1 MFRYTF
7 IYMQKNNF
15 FKKTGFLSLGVV
27 LLLLTSCQNIK
38 VKPADISHR
47 DFTLELE
54 KLTQKRVEVAD
65 LKRIKDDYGRFF
77 DVWFSEIMD
86 YSKYRGFSDAEL
98 VQVFGQWLQVNKPVF
113 NVLKA
118 HYDNVPDWQEE
129 LNMQWGHLQMLLTQ
143 TPTPKLVSYFSQ
155 FSNYNT
161 FVDTTEKGEVL
172 LGFSKE
178 MFLNDTFPLYAM
190 LEVPGFYNRYNSPK
204 QIPTILIWNYLKST
218 YEPKHKIR
226 NMLEQAVFD
235 GKVWSLLLEI
245 TNAKNPFEMLG
256 YSETEWAMLERDQGQ
271 MWRLYLEQKALY
283 SNDFNVYRRYF
294 VYGDKTFGP
303 GIPAECPPLIGSFTG
318 YKIVQRYMQEMDVT
332 WQDLFEE
339 HDAQKILRLSG
350 YNPVK

>member
-1 MFRYTF
+1 
-7 IYMQKNNF
+7 MQKNNF
-15 FKKTGFLSLGVV
+15 FKKTHFLALGVI
-27 LLLLTSCQNIK
+27 LLLLTSCQNTK
-38 VKPADISHR
+38 VKPADITHR

-54 KLTQKRVEVAD
+54 KLTLKRVEVSE
-65 LKRIKDDYGRFF
+65 LKRLKDEYGRFF

-86 YSKYRGFSDAEL
+86 YSKYRGFSDGEL
-98 VQVFGQWLQVNKPVF
+98 AQVFGQWLLVNKPVF

-118 HYDNVPDWQEE
+118 HYNQVGDWKNS
-129 LNMQWGHLQMLLTQ
+129 LNIQWGQMQMLLPR
-143 TPTPKLVSYFSQ
+143 TPTPQLVSYFSQ

-161 FVDTTEKGEVL
+161 FVDTTENGEVL

-178 MFLNDTFPLYAM
+178 MFLNDTFPLYTM
-190 LEVPGFYNRYNSPK
+190 LEVPGFYNRYNSPE
-204 QIPTILIWNYLKST
+204 QIPTMLIWNYLKST
-218 YEPKHKIR
+218 YEPKHKIK

-235 GKVWSLLLEI
+235 GKIWSLLLEI
-245 TNAKNPFEMLG
+245 SNADNPFEMLG
-256 YSETEWAMLERDQGQ
+256 YSESEWAMLERDQGQ

-303 GIPAECPPLIGSFTG
+303 GIPSECPPLIGSFTG
-318 YKIVQRYMQEMDVT
+318 YKIVQRYMQEMDIT

>member
-1 MFRYTF
+1 
-7 IYMQKNNF
+7 MQKNNF
-15 FKKTGFLSLGVV
+15 FKKTGFLSVAV
-27 LLLLTSCQNIK
+27 ILLLLTSCQNIK
-38 VKPADISHR
+38 VKPADITHR

-65 LKRIKDDYGRFF
+65 LKRLKDEYGRFF

-113 NVLKA
+113 NVLNA
-118 HYDNVPDWQEE
+118 HYDKVPDWQNE
-129 LNMQWGHLQMLLTQ
+129 LNLQWGHLQMLLAQ

-161 FVDTTEKGEVL
+161 FVDTTEKGEVM

-190 LEVPGFYNRYNSPK
+190 LEVPGFYNRYNSVE
-204 QIPTILIWNYLKST
+204 QIPTMLIWNYLKST

-245 TNAKNPFEMLG
+245 STAKNPFEMLG
-256 YSETEWAMLERDQGQ
+256 YTESEWAMLERDQGQ

-332 WQDLFEE
+332 WHDLFEE